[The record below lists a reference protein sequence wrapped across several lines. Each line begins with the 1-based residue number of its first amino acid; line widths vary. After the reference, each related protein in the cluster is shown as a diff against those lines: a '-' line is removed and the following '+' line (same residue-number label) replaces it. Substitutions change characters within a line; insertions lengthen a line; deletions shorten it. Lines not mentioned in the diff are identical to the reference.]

1 MAELRTFCAHD
12 PRQRGWRVAVA
23 RHVMHRRAGREQQLD
38 AVHVAL
44 GRCDE
49 QRRRAGGSPRAV
61 HLQEEGR

>member
-1 MAELRTFCAHD
+1 MAELRTFYAHD

-23 RHVMHRRAGREQQLD
+23 RHVVHRRAGCEQQLD
-38 AVHVAL
+38 AMHVAPS
-44 GRCDE
+44 RCDE